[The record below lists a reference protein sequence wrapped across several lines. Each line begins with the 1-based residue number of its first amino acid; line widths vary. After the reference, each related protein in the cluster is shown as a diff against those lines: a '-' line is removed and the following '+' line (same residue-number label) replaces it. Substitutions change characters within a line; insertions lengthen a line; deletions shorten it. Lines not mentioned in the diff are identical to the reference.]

1 MFKFIFSFFFFLCL
15 GLFASAQQET
25 REELEKQ
32 RAQLKKEMEQTQKL
46 LNTNKAKTK
55 ESLVQWKL
63 INDKVNLQN
72 RIIDNISRDIN
83 LLDNNIYTNQ
93 REINRYNKLL
103 DTLKEEYAKS
113 MVYAYK
119 NRNNY
124 NFLNFIFSAASF
136 NDAIKRV
143 AYLKYYRTYR
153 ERQGE
158 NILRTQELRK
168 LRIDELGGIKQ
179 KKSVVL
185 QTKDKEMSALET
197 QKQEKDR
204 IMNELKKQGK
214 QLNTQLTAYSKQLK
228 KVDNAI
234 NAAIKKALADATKAA
249 MKKTKEDVAKR
260 LALEKEKPA
269 TNNNTSVTAPTTK
282 PATVPSKKTEP
293 VKLPPSVLLNADNIA
308 LNNSFEKNRG
318 SLPWPVD
325 KGVTIMHFGRN
336 LLPSGS
342 TIDVLGVTVA
352 TDIGSNV
359 KSVFDGIV
367 SNIVF
372 IEDMQVVIIQHG
384 KYFSTYSNL
393 ANVTVQRGQNV
404 VTGQVIGK
412 VASNLD
418 GIGAIDFFI
427 NDEKNNIDPE
437 RWLKK

>member
-1 MFKFIFSFFFFLCL
+1 MFKFIFSIAVFSFLSL
-15 GLFASAQQET
+15 HALAQQET

-46 LNTNKAKTK
+46 LNTNKTKTK
-55 ESLVQWKL
+55 ENLVQWKL

-72 RIIDNISRDIN
+72 RIIDNIGKDIN
-83 LLDNNIYTNQ
+83 ILDNNITSNQ

-124 NFLNFIFSAASF
+124 DFLNFIFSAASF
-136 NDAIKRV
+136 NDAIKRI

-153 ERQGE
+153 EKQGE
-158 NILRTQELRK
+158 NILRTQQLRK
-168 LRIDELGGIKQ
+168 QRIDELGGIKE

-185 QTKDKEMSALET
+185 QTKDKEMGALET

-204 IMNELKKQGK
+204 ILNELKKQGK
-214 QLNTQLTAYSKQLK
+214 QLNTQLTAYNKQIK
-228 KVDNAI
+228 KVNNAI
-234 NAAIKKALADATKAA
+234 NAAVKKAMADATKAA
-249 MKKTKEDVAKR
+249 LKKTKEDEAKR
-260 LALEKEKPA
+260 LALVKENA
-269 TNNNTSVTAPTTK
+269 TSNPNNVST
-282 PATVPSKKTEP
+282 PSKNAAITPKSTEP
-293 VKLPPSVLLNADNIA
+293 FKIPPSVLLNADNIA

-325 KGVTIMHFGRN
+325 KGVTIMHYGKN
-336 LLPSGS
+336 HLPSGS
-342 TIDVLGVTVA
+342 TIEVLGVTVA

-359 KSVFDGIV
+359 KSVFDGVV
-367 SNIVF
+367 STIVF

-393 ANVTVQRGQNV
+393 SNVSVQRGQNV
-404 VTGQVIGK
+404 RTGQVIGK
-412 VASNLD
+412 AAANLD

-427 NDEKNNIDPE
+427 NDERNNIDPE
-437 RWLKK
+437 RWLKR

>member
-1 MFKFIFSFFFFLCL
+1 MFKFFFSITLFSFFS
-15 GLFASAQQET
+15 ASIFAQQDT

-32 RAQLKKEMEQTQKL
+32 RTQLKKEMEQTQRL
-46 LNTNKAKTK
+46 LNANKTKTK
-55 ESLVQWKL
+55 ENFVQWKL

-72 RIIDNISRDIN
+72 RIIENISKDIN

-93 REINRYNKLL
+93 KEITRYNKLL

-119 NRNNY
+119 NRSNY
-124 NFLNFIFSAASF
+124 DFLNFIFSAASF
-136 NDAIKRV
+136 NDAIKRI
-143 AYLKYYRTYR
+143 AYLKYYRNFR
-153 ERQGE
+153 EKQGE
-158 NILRTQELRK
+158 NIIRTQELRK
-168 LRIDELGGIKQ
+168 QRIEELGGIKE

-197 QKQEKDR
+197 QKLEKDR
-204 IMNELKKQGK
+204 VMNELKKQGK
-214 QLNTQLTAYSKQLK
+214 QLNTQLAAYSKQMK

-234 NAAIKKALADATKAA
+234 NAAIRKALADARKAA
-249 MKKTKEDVAKR
+249 LKKPKEEEISKLPAI
-260 LALEKEKPA
+260 KENTNVTSKP
-269 TNNNTSVTAPTTK
+269 TIT
-282 PATVPSKKTEP
+282 PSKNEIKTY
-293 VKLPPSVLLNADNIA
+293 PSELLNAGNIE
-308 LNNSFEKNRG
+308 LNENFIKNKG

-325 KGVTIMHFGRN
+325 KGHPIMHFGAN
-336 LLPSGS
+336 YLPSGS
-342 TIDVLGVTVA
+342 RIDVTGVTVA

-359 KSVFDGIV
+359 KSVFDGVV

-393 ANVTVQRGQNV
+393 SNVAVQRGQNV
-404 VTGQVIGK
+404 KTGQVIGK
-412 VASNLD
+412 VAANLD

-437 RWLKK
+437 KWLKR

>member
-1 MFKFIFSFFFFLCL
+1 MVKFIFSLIIFSFI
-15 GLFASAQQET
+15 GLQVLAQQET

-55 ESLVQWKL
+55 ENLVQWKL

-93 REINRYNKLL
+93 RDINRYNKLL

-119 NRNNY
+119 NRSNY
-124 NFLNFIFSAASF
+124 DFLNFIFSAASF
-136 NDAIKRV
+136 NDAIRRI
-143 AYLKYYRTYR
+143 AYLKYYRSYR
-153 ERQGE
+153 EKQGE
-158 NILRTQELRK
+158 NISRTQELRRQ
-168 LRIDELGGIKQ
+168 RIAELGGIKE
-179 KKSVVL
+179 KKSEVL
-185 QTKDKEMSALET
+185 KTKDKEMGTLET
-197 QKQEKDR
+197 QKEEKDR
-204 IMNELKKQGK
+204 IMMELKKQGK
-214 QLNTQLTAYSKQLK
+214 QLNTQLTAYNKQIK

-234 NAAIKKALADATKAA
+234 KAAINKAMADAKKAALKKANDDE
-249 MKKTKEDVAKR
+249 TKR
-260 LALEKEKPA
+260 LAVEKENAKANPA
-269 TNNNTSVTAPTTK
+269 RPLTKAITAAP
-282 PATVPSKKTEP
+282 KKTEP
-293 VKLPPSVLLNADNIA
+293 KKSPESVLLNSENIV
-308 LNNSFEKNRG
+308 LNENFIKNKG

-325 KGVTIMHFGRN
+325 KGVTIMHYGPN
-336 LLPSGS
+336 KLPSGAVMDI
-342 TIDVLGVTVA
+342 TGITVA

-367 SNIVF
+367 SNVVF

-393 ANVTVQRGQNV
+393 GSVTVQRGQSIK
-404 VTGQVIGK
+404 TGQVIGK
-412 VASNLD
+412 AVANLD

-427 NDEKNNIDPE
+427 NDEKSNIDPE
-437 RWLKK
+437 RWLKR